1 MLALFPPG
9 TSVAAGEL
17 ELDGLAATQLAER
30 FGTPLVVYSETALRE
45 RARMFLR
52 AVPEALVLYG
62 TKAFPNVAVMRVL
75 AEEGLGAD
83 VASLGELAY
92 ARKAGI
98 EGPRLIVHGNNKSDD
113 ELRAAAEAGALV
125 AIDALDEPARAA
137 AAGVRRVLIRVTP
150 GVEAET
156 HEAIRTGHRGSKFGL
171 DADEALVAIDGAR
184 GAGLEVEGLHVHVG
198 SQLANGRAHLE
209 AVSQLGS
216 FAARCREELDWA
228 PALVDVGGGFGIR
241 HVEDEPEP
249 PVEELVR
256 SIADA
261 VASEWAAR
269 SLPLPRLVF
278 EPGRSLVGPAAFTLY
293 RVGAVKQAGDTRYVA
308 IDGGMSDN
316 PRPQLYDARYS
327 ALLANRAD
335 EEPAD
340 GRFTIAGK
348 HCESGD
354 VLIEEAALPEPRRG
368 DLLAVPATGAYTL
381 AMGSNYNGIP
391 RPAAVLVSEGEARLI
406 LRRETVEDLL
416 SREPEV

>member
-17 ELDGLAATQLAER
+17 ELDGLTATKLAEQ

-45 RARMFLR
+45 RARMFRR
-52 AVPEALVLYG
+52 AVPEALVVYG
-62 TKAFPNVAVMRVL
+62 TKAFPNVAVMRLL

-92 ARKAGI
+92 ARRAGI
-98 EGPRLIVHGNNKSDD
+98 EGPRLVVHGNNKSDE

-125 AIDALDEPARAA
+125 ALDALDEPARAA

-150 GVEAET
+150 GVVAET

-171 DADEALVAIDGAR
+171 DADEALVALGAAR
-184 GAGLEVEGLHVHVG
+184 AAGLEVEGLHMHVG
-198 SQLANGRAHLE
+198 SQLLNGRAHLE
-209 AVSQLGS
+209 AVTQLGE
-216 FAARCREELDWA
+216 FAARCREELDWT

-249 PVEELVR
+249 PLVELAR

-261 VASEWAAR
+261 VASEWAALGL
-269 SLPLPRLVF
+269 STPLLVF

-293 RVGAVKQAGDTRYVA
+293 RVGAVKQAGETRYVA

-316 PRPQLYDARYS
+316 PRPQLYNARYF

-340 GRFTIAGK
+340 GYFTIAGK

-354 VLIEEAALPEPRRG
+354 VLIERAVLPQPRRG

-391 RPAAVLVSEGEARLI
+391 RPAAVLVSEGTARLI
-406 LRRETVEDLL
+406 LRRETVDDLL
-416 SREPEV
+416 SREPE

>member
-17 ELDGLAATQLAER
+17 ELDGLAATHLAER
-30 FGTPLVVYSETALRE
+30 FGTPLVVYSEAALRE

-52 AVPEALVLYG
+52 AAPEALIVYG
-62 TKAFPNVAVMRVL
+62 TKAFPNVAVMRLL

-92 ARKAGI
+92 ARQAGI
-98 EGPRLIVHGNNKSDD
+98 EGPRLIVHGNNKSDE
-113 ELRAAAEAGALV
+113 ELRAAGEAGALV

-137 AAGVRRVLIRVTP
+137 AAGVRRVLVRVTP

-171 DADEALVAIDGAR
+171 DADEALAAIAGAR
-184 GAGLEVEGLHVHVG
+184 DAGLEVEGVHVHVG

-209 AVSQLGS
+209 AVAQLGE
-216 FAARCREELDWA
+216 FAARCREELDWT

-256 SIADA
+256 SIAAA
-261 VASEWAAR
+261 VGGEWATR
-269 SLPLPRLVF
+269 GLPAPRLVF
-278 EPGRSLVGPAAFTLY
+278 EPGRSLVGPTAFTLY

-335 EEPAD
+335 DEPAD
-340 GRFTIAGK
+340 GHFTIAGK

-354 VLIEEAALPEPRRG
+354 VLIEQAVLPEPRRG

-381 AMGSNYNGIP
+381 AMGSNYNGVP
-391 RPAAVLVSEGEARLI
+391 RPAAVLVSNGDARLI
-406 LRRETVEDLL
+406 LRRETVDDLL
-416 SREPEV
+416 AREPG